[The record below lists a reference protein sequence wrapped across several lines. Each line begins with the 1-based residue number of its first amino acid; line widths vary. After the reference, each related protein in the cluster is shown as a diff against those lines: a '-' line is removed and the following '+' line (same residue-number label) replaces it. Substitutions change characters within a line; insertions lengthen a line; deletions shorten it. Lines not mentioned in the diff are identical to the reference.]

1 MNDQHAT
8 RREREKEK
16 RRYRKVHI
24 RMWSDEKFK
33 LLSKAQPNAQ
43 TLWCYLLTGPH
54 TTIVP
59 GLFQAGE
66 AQLAERLGWHI
77 TAFRRC
83 FTEIAEQG
91 MAVAEWSAHLV
102 WLPNGLEYG
111 EPDNPNVAKGWG
123 YALDELPECHLRTV
137 AVKAI
142 REFLKPL
149 AKGLLAAFDDG
160 LRKGSEKGSDKVS
173 GNQEKEQE
181 QDQEKELGERAALL
195 VERYAALYLKHRN
208 GARYLV
214 RPSMDF
220 QHALKLCRTW
230 DDDARLDAIA
240 TIFLTCD
247 NAFAKSGSR
256 TLGQFA
262 ALASWCD
269 DQLQAKTAPTQR
281 PRGCRHEPACVDEA
295 AHTKRDL
302 AERRAS

>member
-1 MNDQHAT
+1 VNETQVLP
-8 RREREKEK
+8 RREREREK

-24 RMWSDEKFK
+24 RMWNDEKFK
-33 LLSKAQPNAQ
+33 LLSRAQPNAQ

-66 AQLAERLGWHI
+66 AQLAERLEWHL

-83 FTEIAEQG
+83 FAEIADQG

-123 YALDELPECHLRTV
+123 FSLDELPECHLRSV
-137 AVKAI
+137 AINAI
-142 REFLKPL
+142 RAFLRPL
-149 AKGLLAAFDDG
+149 EKGLLAAFEDG
-160 LRKGSEKGSDKVS
+160 LRKGS
-173 GNQEKEQE
+173 GNGRVKQEQEQEQEQEKEQNVSA
-181 QDQEKELGERAALL
+181 RASRF
-195 VERYAALYLKHRN
+195 VERYAEIYPLHRS

-214 RPSMDF
+214 RPSLDF
-220 QHALKLCRTW
+220 QHAIKLCRTW
-230 DDDARLDAIA
+230 DDDARLEAIA
-240 TIFLTCD
+240 VEFLTCD

-256 TLGQFA
+256 TIGQFA

-269 DQLQAKTAPTQR
+269 DQLTQKQRNTSGSDADRLRALLEER
-281 PRGCRHEPACVDEA
+281 P
-295 AHTKRDL
+295 
-302 AERRAS
+302 